1 VKISTENSVQTSS
14 AQSKD
19 DYTSYASLTG
29 KCVFITGGATGIGAE
44 MVRAFTQ
51 QQARVGFI
59 DIDEHSAHQLLEEL
73 SSAGLPTPWF
83 RANNVS
89 NVEQLQQIIQSFAAN
104 HDGIDILINN
114 VANDNRFSTKEMSAT
129 DWTQCMQVNLNS
141 AFFAAQ
147 SVLPYMQSKQ
157 AGSIINFSSINAFI
171 APKDMVGYNTAK
183 AGLLGMTKSLA
194 NEFGS
199 DNIRVNALL
208 PGWVAT
214 DKQLNSWF
222 TEEEEHKWTSKMALK
237 KRLYPA
243 HIAKLA
249 LFLASDDSEMITGQG
264 ITIDG
269 GRQ

>member
-1 VKISTENSVQTSS
+1 MKILAENSVPTSS
-14 AQSKD
+14 AQYND
-19 DYTSYASLTG
+19 DYTSYTSLTG

-51 QQARVGFI
+51 QKAIVGFI
-59 DIDEHSAHQLLEEL
+59 DIDETAAHQLIEEL
-73 SSAGLPTPWF
+73 SAQGASTPWF
-83 RANNVS
+83 RPNNVV
-89 NVEQLQQIIQSFAAN
+89 NIDELKTIIQSFAAQY
-104 HDGIDILINN
+104 DSIDVLINN
-114 VANDNRFSTKEMSAT
+114 VANDNRFTTQEMTQT
-129 DWTQCMQVNLNS
+129 DWLHCLQVNLNS
-141 AFFAAQ
+141 AFFASQ
-147 SVLPYMQSKQ
+147 TVLPYMQSQQ

-194 NEFGS
+194 NEFGT

-222 TEEEEHKWTSKMALK
+222 TKEEENQWTSKMALK
-237 KRLYPA
+237 KRLYPK

-264 ITIDG
+264 LTIDG